1 MCSTSSS
8 ESSSSEK
15 VGGGRQTMT
24 RQMTTQ
30 RRMTQTN
37 RRKPRRQIR
46 RVRAPTEQ
54 METRWMPARV
64 QTTRRTAVQRQKM
77 HQWEVTITT
86 TSPIPNLRR
95 RSQRS
100 MARMDMAHGR
110 KIPPGRKKTLRRR
123 KSAPATDVT
132 DTVNSRRIPQD
143 KTKTKN
149 APAMAATAMTNRITV
164 ALRTTNIHQG
174 TRRMS
179 HSVTLTT
186 KRILAKVESDS
197 RTTYSS
203 QIIFLSTIWAT
214 SSTSSLPSPETTQRL
229 TH

>member
-8 ESSSSEK
+8 ESSSSERD
-15 VGGGRQTMT
+15 GGGRQTMT

-46 RVRAPTEQ
+46 RVRALTEQ
-54 METRWMPARV
+54 METRRMPARV
-64 QTTRRTAVQRQKM
+64 QTTRRTAVQHQKM
-77 HQWEVTITT
+77 HQWEATITT

-123 KSAPATDVT
+123 RSQRSMARM
-132 DTVNSRRIPQD
+132 DTVNSRRTPQA
-143 KTKTKN
+143 KTKN

-164 ALRTTNIHQG
+164 ALRTTNMTG

-186 KRILAKVESDS
+186 KRTLAKVESDS
-197 RTTYSS
+197 RTIYSS